1 MMFCAI
7 STNDENSLRR
17 VGPATPATSSCSF
30 TASDMAATMCW
41 EK

>member
-7 STNDENSLRR
+7 STKDENSLRR
-17 VGPATPATSSCSF
+17 VGPATSATSSCSF
-30 TASDMAATMCW
+30 TASAMAAMMFC